1 MSFETILI
9 ILFLATAVFIFAETY
24 FNDNN
29 KADTKEQQYDQS
41 PENYKRF

>member
-9 ILFLATAVFIFAETY
+9 VLFLAIAVFIFVETY
-24 FNDNN
+24 FKDNN
-29 KADTKEQQYDQS
+29 KAESKEKQYDQS